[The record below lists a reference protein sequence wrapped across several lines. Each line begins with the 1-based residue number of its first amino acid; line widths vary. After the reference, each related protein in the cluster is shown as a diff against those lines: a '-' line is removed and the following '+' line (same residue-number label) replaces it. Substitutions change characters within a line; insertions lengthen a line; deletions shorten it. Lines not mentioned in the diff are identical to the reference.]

1 MKYFVTTLF
10 TVLSFSV
17 FAAERSEVAD
27 LPISDSADTEVSTNI
42 VLKINASR
50 LEQLSFSISFDS
62 CDTNEV
68 LVALGTDANAD
79 GDLSMNESDIVF
91 GCDCGAWYRADLRT
105 GESVAQESN
114 ILVIGKREFD
124 PSWDL
129 FKVVRRGAG
138 DIDDSVFVCE
148 ERLRFFISIR

>member
-1 MKYFVTTLF
+1 MKYFITTLF
-10 TVLSFSV
+10 TVLSFTV
-17 FAAERSEVAD
+17 FAAVRSVVFD
-27 LPISDSADTEVSTNI
+27 LPMSDSADTEVSTNI

-79 GDLSMNESDIVF
+79 GDLSMDEADILF
-91 GCDCGAWYRADLRT
+91 GCDCGVWYRADLRT

-129 FKVVRRGAG
+129 FKVVRRGVG
-138 DIDDSVFVCE
+138 DIGESVSLSE
-148 ERLRFFISIR
+148 ERIRFYINIR

>member
-1 MKYFVTTLF
+1 MKYFVTVIL

-17 FAAERSEVAD
+17 FAAERSVVVD

-42 VLKINASR
+42 ALKVNASR
-50 LEQLSFSISFDS
+50 LEQLMFSISFDS
-62 CDTNEV
+62 CDVNEV
-68 LVALGTDANAD
+68 LVALGADTNAD
-79 GDLSMNESDIVF
+79 GDLSMDESDILF

-129 FKVVRRGAG
+129 FKVVRRGVG
-138 DIDDSVFVCE
+138 DIGESVSLSE
-148 ERLRFFISIR
+148 ERIRFYINIR

>member
-1 MKYFVTTLF
+1 MKYFITTLF
-10 TVLSFSV
+10 TVLSFTVVAAVRSV
-17 FAAERSEVAD
+17 VFD

-79 GDLSMNESDIVF
+79 GDLSMDESDIVF

-138 DIDDSVFVCE
+138 DIGESVSLLE
-148 ERLRFFISIR
+148 ERIRFYICIR

>member
-1 MKYFVTTLF
+1 MKYFVTVIL

-17 FAAERSEVAD
+17 FAAERIEVAD

-42 VLKINASR
+42 ALKVDASR
-50 LEQLSFSISFDS
+50 LEQLTFSISFDS
-62 CDTNEV
+62 CDVNEV

-79 GDLSMNESDIVF
+79 GDLSMDEADIVF

-138 DIDDSVFVCE
+138 DIGESVSLLE
-148 ERLRFFISIR
+148 DRIRFYIYMR

>member
-1 MKYFVTTLF
+1 MKYFITTLF

-17 FAAERSEVAD
+17 IAAERSEVAD
-27 LPISDSADTEVSTNI
+27 LPINDSADTEVSTNI
-42 VLKINASR
+42 ALKVNASR
-50 LEQLSFSISFDS
+50 LEQLTFSISFDS
-62 CDTNEV
+62 CDANEV

-79 GDLSMNESDIVF
+79 GDLSMDESDIVF

-105 GESVAQESN
+105 GELLVQEIN
-114 ILVIGKREFD
+114 VFVIGKREFD

-138 DIDDSVFVCE
+138 DIGESVSLLE
-148 ERLRFFISIR
+148 ERIRFYINIR

>member
-1 MKYFVTTLF
+1 MKYFVTVIL

-17 FAAERSEVAD
+17 VAAMRIEVAD
-27 LPISDSADTEVSTNI
+27 LPISDSTDTEVSTNI
-42 VLKINASR
+42 ALKVNASR
-50 LEQLSFSISFDS
+50 LEQLTFSISFDF
-62 CDTNEV
+62 CDANEV
-68 LVALGTDANAD
+68 LVALGTDTNAD
-79 GDLSMNESDIVF
+79 GDLSMDESDIVF

-129 FKVVRRGAG
+129 FKVVRRGVG
-138 DIDDSVFVCE
+138 DIGESVSLLE
-148 ERLRFFISIR
+148 DRIRFYINIR